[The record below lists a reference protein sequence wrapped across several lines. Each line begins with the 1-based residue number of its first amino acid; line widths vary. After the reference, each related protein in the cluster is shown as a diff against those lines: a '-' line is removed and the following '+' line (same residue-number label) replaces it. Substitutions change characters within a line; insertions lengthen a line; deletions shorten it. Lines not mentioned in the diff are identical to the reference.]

1 MSSRTTGARDEA
13 SGAEDLPQLDA
24 SSLVDGERLEAEVK
38 DMYGHVAREEEAEL
52 HFEVG
57 RGLAEHLGYPAE
69 LLDAIPAEAVASFA
83 GVGHH
88 LDLAAFSPGDDVLD
102 LGSGSGTDV
111 FCAAVLAGQSGQ
123 VVGVDV
129 TEEQIDKA
137 LGLRDRDGFANV
149 ELVQAHIEEL
159 PFDDASFDAVISNGV
174 INLSP
179 VKSRVFAEAARVL
192 RPGGRFAVAD
202 IVSGRA
208 LKERTRKNV
217 ELWAACIAGAVPRL
231 AYLEGLEA
239 VGLRVKDVRRNDYRF
254 ISERAL
260 DACSTY
266 EVESISLVAVKEG

>member
-1 MSSRTTGARDEA
+1 
-13 SGAEDLPQLDA
+13 
-24 SSLVDGERLEAEVK
+24 
-38 DMYGHVAREEEAEL
+38 
-52 HFEVG
+52 
-57 RGLAEHLGYPAE
+57 
-69 LLDAIPAEAVASFA
+69 
-83 GVGHH
+83 
-88 LDLAAFSPGDDVLD
+88 
-102 LGSGSGTDV
+102 
-111 FCAAVLAGQSGQ
+111 
-123 VVGVDV
+123 
-129 TEEQIDKA
+129 